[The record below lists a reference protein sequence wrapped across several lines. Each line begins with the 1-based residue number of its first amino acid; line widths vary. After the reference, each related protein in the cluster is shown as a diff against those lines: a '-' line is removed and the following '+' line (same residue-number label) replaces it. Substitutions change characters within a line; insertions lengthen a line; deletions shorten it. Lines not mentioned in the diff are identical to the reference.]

1 MTTKQPTILLAEDD
15 RFISRAYADGLGRA
29 GFTVVLATDG
39 NEALQKMKAS
49 RPDLLLLDLIMPL
62 KSGFEVMEAM
72 RADQELKTIPVIVLS
87 NLGQESD
94 MAQAKTLWVVD
105 YCIKSNFSMKQ
116 VIEKVKSH
124 LSNQH
129 T

>member
-94 MAQAKTLWVVD
+94 MAQAKTLGVVD